1 MTSKQRFTPQFKAES
16 IEYALKNSDRTLVE
30 LAKKLGVGKSTLSTW
45 VKQHHL
51 KNGETGKRPLTE
63 EQKQIAQLKKEMGH
77 LQEVN
82 EILKKATT
90 YFATQS
96 DRRGMSL

>member
-1 MTSKQRFTPQFKAES
+1 
-16 IEYALKNSDRTLVE
+16 LKE
-30 LAKKLGVGKSTLSTW
+30 LAAKVGIGKSTLSTW
-45 VKQHHL
+45 VKQHQAE
-51 KNGETGKRPLTE
+51 NGVTGRRPLTE
-63 EQKQIAQLKKEMGH
+63 EQKQIAQLKKEIAP
-77 LQEVN
+77 LEEVN